1 MEKANKIIY
10 VIYIN
15 DIQFTCLF
23 EEIENEINIPIILG
37 FKGLTFIKKEES
49 TNQVNIYYELKDFD
63 LVKINLNGKLILEKL
78 LPKRISLSRLRHL
91 LLPTINSNFTFS
103 FNKNII
109 QIKDE
114 SSFSLEN
121 IIQEHTLNLFNKEFN
136 FSNETIN
143 EEQKN
148 IPNIEKKESSLLNSN
163 DIKYNGDEIKEPKQT
178 EILDKTGDKDL
189 NEPKDENQK
198 FSINDEI
205 EYELY
210 NDNSCFCKIKISPN
224 LPLSD
229 LREKIENLIP
239 RRTLFLKKDRIIE
252 PSTENNLQVKAIA
265 EQNMITF
272 KFPIENK
279 SETKEL
285 EIYVNG
291 KFYIK
296 KEFYLHIKLK
306 FLRINLKFDEK
317 YKFIYKGNIL
327 PLNDE
332 NKMTLDELCY
342 KELKVYFLR
351 TKENNSDNNVKL
363 SLKNFNGSFN
373 FNKKSYKNI
382 FSQNEIFDNWII
394 IGKEK
399 SGKTTFINYLLNYL
413 KGVNFEDEFRYSV
426 EGQKKNNYE
435 IYDLQENTQKF
446 RIVEFPGFTGEL
458 EADKTLNKNIKK
470 FIRELKEV
478 KIICFVINGNETRLT
493 ESMKNIFSNVWDIF
507 AIDILMN
514 FIFILTNC
522 DAKQPPIIDCI
533 KNSILS
539 KFLNNS
545 NNNIFFK
552 FNNSYLYDI
561 NGKDFWDLWISHYD
575 ELLKEIS
582 KKDNISLNLTKNLIE
597 FNFDKTAK
605 KFLDSLFSL
614 INYRYY
620 YTILKNID
628 SYDNKSNIDILY
640 NYYENETIC
649 ANELCKKKINQI
661 PCKFCRCEEYKKITI
676 SRNKISLQNLKRNK
690 KLCFD
695 CLNYYKDHIKQQH
708 INASTLYK
716 LLKDFYNSK
725 LVQINTLID
734 DLNEMIDKK
743 DKNKHI
749 LLKEINQQEIQ
760 YNDYING
767 NVQTEYKNYLLANFK
782 I

>member
-49 TNQVNIYYELKDFD
+49 NNQVNIYYELKDFD

-121 IIQEHTLNLFNKEFN
+121 IIQDHTLNLFNKEFN
-136 FSNETIN
+136 FLNETIN

-163 DIKYNGDEIKEPKQT
+163 DIKYIGDEIKEPKQT

-239 RRTLFLKKDRIIE
+239 RRTLFLMKDRIIE

-265 EQNMITF
+265 EQNMIKF
-272 KFPIENK
+272 KFPIEDK

-285 EIYVNG
+285 EIYVNC

-306 FLRINLKFDEK
+306 FLRINLKFDDK

-342 KELKVYFLR
+342 KELKVFFIR
-351 TKENNSDNNVKL
+351 TKDNNSDNNPKL
-363 SLKNFNGSFN
+363 LLKNFNGN
-373 FNKKSYKNI
+373 FNLNKESYKNI
-382 FSQNEIFDNWII
+382 FSLNEIFDNWII

-399 SGKTTFINYLLNYL
+399 SGKTTFINCLLNYL
-413 KGVNFEDEFRYSV
+413 KGVKFEDEFRYSI

-435 IYDLQENTQKF
+435 IYDLQENTKKF

-458 EADKTLNKNIKK
+458 EVDKTLNKDIKK

-493 ESMKNIFSNVWDIF
+493 ESMKNIFSNIWDIF

-533 KNSILS
+533 KNSLLS

-605 KFLDSLFSL
+605 KFLDSLLSL

-620 YTILKNID
+620 YNILKNID
-628 SYDNKSNIDILY
+628 SYDNKSNMDIPY
-640 NYYENETIC
+640 NYHEIETIC
-649 ANELCKKKINQI
+649 ANEGCKKKIYHI
-661 PCKFCRCEEYKKITI
+661 PCKFCRCENYREIKI
-676 SRNKISLQNLKRNK
+676 SKNKIALQNLKGNK
-690 KLCFD
+690 KLCFN
-695 CLNYYKDHIKQQH
+695 CLNYYTNHIKEQY

-716 LLKDFYNSK
+716 LLKEFYNSK

-760 YNDYING
+760 YNNFING
-767 NVQTEYKNYLLANFK
+767 NVLIEYKNYVLANFK